1 MNSVQQGH
9 NMSYEVACAPS
20 ENSDQPTHPRR
31 LNWVFARRLKT
42 LWIPVYAESPVKIDH
57 TARMRRLLWVYAVH
71 ICNFVGNAVSGSIRF
86 DTLIR
91 YRCTNAKKYNDLSR
105 KYTKDHDYTRWLVAL
120 LRTNYVCLRWCHN
133 YAQSNATLP
142 TIVQLL
148 NKL

>member
-71 ICNFVGNAVSGSIRF
+71 ICNFVGNAVPGSIRF

-91 YRCTNAKKYNDLSR
+91 YRCTNAKKYQSAKRHWNDRFYQKFMPGFAILKDRFLKTRPR
-105 KYTKDHDYTRWLVAL
+105 KRFHI
-120 LRTNYVCLRWCHN
+120 CL
-133 YAQSNATLP
+133 
-142 TIVQLL
+142 
-148 NKL
+148 KM